1 MGGQDGRSPWPGT
14 LAVGAALVLGAWMV
28 QHGGSLR
35 LPPAPTSDQAFDG
48 SAAQAELVP
57 PRARALPTR
66 IRIPAIQ
73 VDAPVSGLGLD
84 RAGRLEAP
92 SDTDGN
98 LAGWYRDGITPGQR
112 GTAILAGHV
121 DTLDG
126 PAVFYRLGSLRKGDQ
141 LEVAGAD
148 RGSAFFAVDAVEV
161 YPKKDFPDRKV
172 YGPAPGSQLRLI
184 TCGGGFTK
192 QNGYDGNVVVYAHL
206 VRSLPGS

>member
-1 MGGQDGRSPWPGT
+1 MPGGWRRPRTPTGTWPAGT
-14 LAVGAALVLGAWMV
+14 AT
-28 QHGGSLR
+28 GS
-35 LPPAPTSDQAFDG
+35 
-48 SAAQAELVP
+48 
-57 PRARALPTR
+57 PRA
-66 IRIPAIQ
+66 
-73 VDAPVSGLGLD
+73 SG
-84 RAGRLEAP
+84 E
-92 SDTDGN
+92 
-98 LAGWYRDGITPGQR
+98 
-112 GTAILAGHV
+112 TAILAGHV